1 MSLCK
6 NCRHL
11 INIIDEERIV
21 CEAHRFSVERD
32 QECKAY
38 LSAKCKDEKK
48 IKRNNSKVEDIL
60 LEEYEDMLG

>member
-1 MSLCK
+1 MSSCK

-11 INIIDEERIV
+11 IDILDEERIL

-38 LSAKCKDEKK
+38 LSAKCKRWKENKEKQ
-48 IKRNNSKVEDIL
+48 
-60 LEEYEDMLG
+60 

>member
-1 MSLCK
+1 MIDIL
-6 NCRHL
+6 
-11 INIIDEERIV
+11 DEERIV
-21 CEAHRFSVERD
+21 CEAHKFSVERD

>member
-1 MSLCK
+1 MSSCK

-11 INIIDEERIV
+11 IDILDEERIA
-21 CEAHRFSVERD
+21 CEAHRFYVEKD

-48 IKRNNSKVEDIL
+48 IEKSNGRVEDIL
-60 LEEYEDMLG
+60 LEEYEENLG

>member
-1 MSLCK
+1 MSSCK

-11 INIIDEERIV
+11 ISVIDEERIT
-21 CEAHRFSVERD
+21 CEAHRFSVVSN

-48 IKRNNSKVEDIL
+48 INKSNSRVEDIL
-60 LEEYEDMLG
+60 LEEYEDMYY

>member
-1 MSLCK
+1 MISV
-6 NCRHL
+6 
-11 INIIDEERIV
+11 IDEERII
-21 CEAHRFSVERD
+21 CDAYKFSIEKD

-48 IKRNNSKVEDIL
+48 IKRSNSRVEDIL

>member
-1 MSLCK
+1 MSSCK

-11 INIIDEERIV
+11 ISVIDEERIT
-21 CEAHRFSVERD
+21 CEAHRYSVERD

-38 LSAKCKDEKK
+38 LSVKCKDKKK
-48 IKRNNSKVEDIL
+48 IRRSNRKVEDIL

>member
-11 INIIDEERIV
+11 IDILGEERIT
-21 CEAHRFSVERD
+21 CEAHKFSVEKD

-38 LSAKCKDEKK
+38 LSAKCKDGKK
-48 IKRNNSKVEDIL
+48 IKRSISRVEDIL
-60 LEEYEDMLG
+60 LEEYEENLG

>member
-1 MSLCK
+1 MSSCK

-11 INIIDEERIV
+11 IDILDEERIV
-21 CEAHRFSVERD
+21 CEAHRFSVEKD

-38 LSAKCKDEKK
+38 LSTKCKDEKK
-48 IKRNNSKVEDIL
+48 IKRSNGRVGDIL